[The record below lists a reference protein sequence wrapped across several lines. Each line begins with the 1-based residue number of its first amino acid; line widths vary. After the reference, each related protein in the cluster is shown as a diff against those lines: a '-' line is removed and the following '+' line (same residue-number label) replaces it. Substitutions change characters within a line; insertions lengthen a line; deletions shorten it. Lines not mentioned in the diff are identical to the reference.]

1 MFENFS
7 KESFESQKYYW
18 EQWWNTAGQGHDD
31 YDEFVQLRNG
41 LLLSHWSNCLIGQD
55 FSTWMAIES
64 TSANLK
70 SNKAARENGF
80 TDTGDM
86 WRLRYEGKL

>member
-41 LLLSHWSNCLIGQD
+41 LLHSHWSNQLIGQE
-55 FSTWMAIES
+55 FPTWMALES
-64 TSANLK
+64 RSANLK

-80 TDTGDM
+80 SDTGDM
-86 WRLRYEGKL
+86 WRLRYEGNL